1 MNVKKLVKPK
11 DYAKVIYH
19 TTKRFGWHKSSYI
32 KGFSKTIDR
41 MNDELRIQQIICRGS
56 EEGHFRPKGF
66 RTVRCTYLKMV
77 ILKMNELGYRNRNGG
92 LITLTSIQHIL
103 KKLEPSLF
111 VIFGRWAK
119 ILLGTMWSK
128 SGETTSSYK
137 SLHRKFISISET
149 EVLCKESGEILL
161 KEDIGWVDPYRKRY
175 RPSFFE
181 KYKFWKKDVCQT
193 NTKTDEQIYFDLI
206 NGKVKRP
213 SNPNYDYDL
222 CSILNVGEVGS
233 LSSLYFIPHPH

>member
-1 MNVKKLVKPK
+1 M
-11 DYAKVIYH
+11 
-19 TTKRFGWHKSSYI
+19 
-32 KGFSKTIDR
+32 
-41 MNDELRIQQIICRGS
+41 
-56 EEGHFRPKGF
+56 
-66 RTVRCTYLKMV
+66 
-77 ILKMNELGYRNRNGG
+77 
-92 LITLTSIQHIL
+92 ITLTSIQHIL

-119 ILLGTMWSK
+119 ILLGPMWSK
-128 SGETTSSYK
+128 SGGTTSSYK
-137 SLHRKFISISET
+137 SLHRKFVSISET
-149 EVLCKESGEILL
+149 EVMCKESGEILL